1 MSDFKKARRSDISL
15 DQVVRTLA
23 ELDLGTANRLWIA
36 FSGGLDSTVLL
47 KAAVEAHEPHQLA
60 VVHVNHNLSPNAA
73 SWETH
78 CESTALSLGL
88 EFHARRVSLHGKNLE
103 YEGRQA
109 RLRVFEDVMCDG
121 DVLATAHHRDDEL
134 ESLAW
139 QLITGRALV
148 GIANWRRLE
157 HGRLWRPLLRYTR
170 DELRHLATLSKWVWV
185 EDESNQDITFTRNA
199 LRHEVLPHV
208 KAAFSDF
215 ESQLLDMKEP
225 PLEQLPRKPIEA
237 KLLCEDSTKVRA
249 WLHAFNITPKS
260 SVVKE
265 IMRQANARRDAQVL
279 VRVSPHACVRR
290 YKRDFFVVPDSATA
304 RELPIRVGKDV
315 SFPFGAL
322 TWTQVTLGLPS
333 DTQIQSGFR
342 EGGETLITND
352 RCIKLSKWF
361 HDHGIPPWERD
372 AWPLLYQNTK
382 LIAVPG
388 LGVDPS
394 VCTPG
399 GYSPNWRRIE
409 PYR

>member
-1 MSDFKKARRSDISL
+1 MSDFRKAQHNGVSL
-15 DQVVRTLA
+15 DQVVRNLA
-23 ELDLGTANRLWIA
+23 ELNLGIANRLWIA
-36 FSGGLDSTVLL
+36 FSGGVDSTVLL
-47 KAAVEAHEPHQLA
+47 NAAVEAHEPEQLA
-60 VVHVNHNLSPNAA
+60 VVHVNHGLSPNAD

-78 CESTALSLGL
+78 CENVVESLGL

-109 RLRVFEDVMCDG
+109 RLRVFEEVMCDG

-139 QLITGRALV
+139 QLVTGRALV

-157 HGRLWRPLLRYTR
+157 HGRLWRPLLRYTK
-170 DELRHLATLSKWVWV
+170 DELRHLAALYKWVWL
-185 EDESNQDITFTRNA
+185 EDELNQDITFTRNA
-199 LRHEVLPHV
+199 LRHEVLPSL
-208 KAAFSDF
+208 KGTFSDF
-215 ESQLLDMKEP
+215 ESQLLGMKEP
-225 PLEQLPRKPIEA
+225 PLEHLPRKPIEA

-249 WLHAFNITPKS
+249 WLHAFNITPKN

-265 IMRQANARRDAQVL
+265 IMRQARARSDAQVL
-279 VRVSPHACVRR
+279 VRVSSRACVRR
-290 YKRDFFVVPDSATA
+290 YKRDFFVIPDSATA
-304 RELPIRVGKDV
+304 AELPIRVGEDV

-322 TWTQVTLGLPS
+322 TWTQETLGLPS
-333 DTQIQSGFR
+333 GAQIHSGLR
-342 EGGETLITND
+342 EGGETLSIDD
-352 RCIKLSKWF
+352 RSVKLSKWF
-361 HDHGIPPWERD
+361 YDQGIPPWERD

-394 VCTPG
+394 VCSPG

-409 PYR
+409 PYL